1 MKKNIIKE
9 KSFSYAIRIVNLYK
23 ILVADKKENVLS
35 KQMLRSGT
43 SVEAMVSESEHAE
56 SKKHFIHKMS
66 IAQKEIN
73 ENILARIDASN

>member
-43 SVEAMVSESEHAE
+43 SVGAMVRESEHAE
-56 SKKHFIHKMS
+56 SKKDFIHKMS
-66 IAQKEIN
+66 IAHKEIN